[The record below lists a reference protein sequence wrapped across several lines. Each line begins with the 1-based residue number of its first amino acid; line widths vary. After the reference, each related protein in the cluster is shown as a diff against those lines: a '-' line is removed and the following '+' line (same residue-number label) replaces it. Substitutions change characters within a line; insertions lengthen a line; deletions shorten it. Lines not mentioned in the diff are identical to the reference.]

1 MRILQKE
8 KLRAQQHEMEQ
19 SKTLNKAKS
28 SEVSFAQGS
37 LASSVSALASVVIV
51 GKAKSKCVEILSF
64 RDWQCSR
71 AGRLKA
77 NVKGPHS
84 CLQTLGSMQTWGERE
99 IQAAIGSVRNFPMLP
114 KHRFKAK
121 EPKLIG
127 NPAVDSSF

>member
-71 AGRLKA
+71 AGASAEGKCERAPLMPPDSRLNA
-77 NVKGPHS
+77 DMG
-84 CLQTLGSMQTWGERE
+84 
-99 IQAAIGSVRNFPMLP
+99 
-114 KHRFKAK
+114 
-121 EPKLIG
+121 
-127 NPAVDSSF
+127 